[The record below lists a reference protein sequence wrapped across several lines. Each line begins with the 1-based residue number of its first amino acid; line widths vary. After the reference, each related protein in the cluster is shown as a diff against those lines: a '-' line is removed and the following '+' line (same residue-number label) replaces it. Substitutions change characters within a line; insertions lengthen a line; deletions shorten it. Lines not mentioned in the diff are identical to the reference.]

1 MQSKDANQRIN
12 YATIQLPDYMTTR
25 PSLLLLI
32 IIFLSACASA
42 PIAPTQPIATSGA
55 PDLRPPVSGGPINPP
70 TLAPIATLAP
80 TTIPTPEIRQLTS
93 GGCCVNPSW
102 SPDSKQILFID
113 KPSSTAPTGLYAI
126 DVTAT
131 LSQSPQVIGQVGDYS
146 PDRSLIAYRQSS
158 QTIVENLKTGAASI
172 IPNDGH
178 EVIFAPDN
186 KHIAWEA
193 EAISG
198 PYDQRANN
206 IYLANIDGR
215 DSARITKV
223 YGGGLIGFA
232 PQGLKAVFYG
242 RPSLEVHTRTLTL
255 LDLTTNIAVD
265 LVSAERLGGISLSNN
280 GTWLAYFITFDADK
294 TRNGIWLQ
302 RADGSNAQ
310 RLDQWGAYQWR
321 DDSHLLLIPQR
332 TSADRSFNVLEID
345 AASGASRK
353 LIDGSVTSLNIL
365 NGDWRVSPDGQTI
378 VFLNAAD
385 RNLWLVKLP

>member
-1 MQSKDANQRIN
+1 
-12 YATIQLPDYMTTR
+12 MTTR
-25 PSLLLLI
+25 LSLLLLT
-32 IIFLSACASA
+32 IIFLSACGSS
-42 PIAPTQPIATSGA
+42 PAPTAPLFITEAA
-55 PDLRPPVSGGPINPP
+55 PDLRPPISGGPLNPP
-70 TLAPIATLAP
+70 TLAPIVTLEP
-80 TTIPTPEIRQLTS
+80 TAIPTPEIRQLTS
-93 GGCCVNPSW
+93 GSCCVNPSW

-113 KPSSTAPTGLYAI
+113 KPAKDAPIGLYAI
-126 DVTAT
+126 AVTAT
-131 LSQSPQVIGQVGDYS
+131 LSQSPQVIGRVGNYS
-146 PDRSLIAYRQSS
+146 PDGSLISYRQAS
-158 QTIVENLKTGAASI
+158 QTIIENLKTGAASI

-198 PYDQRANN
+198 PYDQRQNN
-206 IYLANIDGR
+206 IYLANLDGR
-215 DSARITKV
+215 AAARITKV

-232 PQGLKAVFYG
+232 PQGLKTLFYG

-255 LDLTTNIAVD
+255 LDLTTNVAVD

-302 RADGSNAQ
+302 RADGSNAR

-321 DDSHLLLIPQR
+321 DDSHLLIIPQR
-332 TSADRSFNVLEID
+332 ITLRADRSFDVYEID
-345 AASGASRK
+345 ATSGASK
-353 LIDGSVTSLNIL
+353 LLLDGSITPLNIL
-365 NGDWRVSPDGQTI
+365 NNDWRVSPDGHYI

-385 RNLWLVKLP
+385 RNLWVVKIP